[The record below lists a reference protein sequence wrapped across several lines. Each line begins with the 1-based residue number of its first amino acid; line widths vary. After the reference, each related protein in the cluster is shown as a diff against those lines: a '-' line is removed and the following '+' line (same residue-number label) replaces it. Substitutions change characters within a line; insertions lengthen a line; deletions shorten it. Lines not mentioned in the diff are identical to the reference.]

1 LILAW
6 RQIGIIP
13 ISDQWQLTNK
23 TNASIFRITHQIN
36 NQPVDTLRAVIAQE
50 AESVVFDRRLIGY
63 KVGVVEGQLF
73 VLPEGIE
80 KRRLAV
86 QRIDKVLSTDWTIKI
101 EELIDLAV
109 NLPLPISDID
119 GLQAALDSKL
129 DDGEFGELG
138 DFVAQLALKANISDV
153 ETGLNSKS
161 NTGHGHQ
168 VFEVVGLESELSQIQ
183 ADLSGKAIASDV
195 TTALAG
201 KSAVGHGHGISD
213 VTGLQTALDTK
224 AIAADVN
231 TALGGKSAVGH
242 QHQIAD
248 TSGLQAALDTKA
260 ITADVTTALA
270 GKSAVGH
277 GHGISDVT
285 GLQTALDTKAI
296 TADVN
301 TALGGKSA
309 VGHQH
314 QIADTSGLQAALDTK
329 AIASDVTTAL
339 AGKSAVGHGHG
350 ISDVTGLQT
359 ALDSKAIASDV
370 QTALTGK
377 APTVHNHA
385 VGDVTGLQTMLDGKA
400 FISDV
405 GAGLAGKSNVGHGHQ
420 IADIQ
425 GLTALLQSIQPISN
439 VIDSAAV
446 PSNAFDG
453 LIWNELTNTGD
464 LLERWSYRSGQWR
477 SLSFYRID
485 YFGTSTPITGTASYQ
500 LPFDDRY
507 NYFFKDYLIHCIYSS
522 GAVDVT
528 TNYWRAIITTQP
540 TGTTFANSGPIPND
554 NLSKRFPINQIFT
567 PAPGERLIYNPQ
579 KFGSAPSVKLS
590 MSVTYQLVRK

>member
-183 ADLSGKAIASDV
+183 ADLSGKAIAS
-195 TTALAG
+195 
-201 KSAVGHGHGISD
+201 
-213 VTGLQTALDTK
+213 
-224 AIAADVN
+224 
-231 TALGGKSAVGH
+231 
-242 QHQIAD
+242 
-248 TSGLQAALDTKA
+248 
-260 ITADVTTALA
+260 DVTTALA

>member
-309 VGHQH
+309 VGH
-314 QIADTSGLQAALDTK
+314 
-329 AIASDVTTAL
+329 
-339 AGKSAVGHGHG
+339 GHG